1 MKFTSQ
7 GIIFPVSSAIL
18 DRITDYR
25 RVLET
30 YSQPMLDFIKWKRTA
45 DNNIEV
51 LNETIDY
58 YRYFDSTVQAEFLFE
73 CVESTINNIIPQE
86 VSYLQK
92 YDSMKSWLDNSF
104 EMPDTMIAMLI
115 RFLEQNTGVLSKRA
129 KDKEFKDLSSNEIKK
144 IEKQYKIIFEKE

>member
-1 MKFTSQ
+1 
-7 GIIFPVSSAIL
+7 
-18 DRITDYR
+18 
-25 RVLET
+25 
-30 YSQPMLDFIKWKRTA
+30 MLDFIKWKRTA

-92 YDSMKSWLDNSF
+92 YYSMKSWLDDSF